1 MLAVGCRGMRQTEDW
16 DASGRVQ
23 GDEVERG
30 LQGASG
36 RVQGDEA
43 ERGLGC

>member
-1 MLAVGCRGMRQTEDW
+1 MRQCEDW
-16 DASGRVQ
+16 GASGRVQ
-23 GDEVERG
+23 GDEAERG